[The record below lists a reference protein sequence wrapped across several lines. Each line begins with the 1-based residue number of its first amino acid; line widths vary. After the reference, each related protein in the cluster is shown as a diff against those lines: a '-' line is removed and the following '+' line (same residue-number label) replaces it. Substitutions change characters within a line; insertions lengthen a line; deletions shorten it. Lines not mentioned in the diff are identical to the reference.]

1 MTRALLQS
9 MMIAGAMC
17 AAGLAGPA
25 RAQDA
30 VAAGELTC
38 GIKGGISF
46 GIGSTRELRCVF
58 RTGPDD
64 PGQRYEGT
72 IEKFGL
78 DIGITNNALLAWTV
92 FAPTSRIDVG
102 ALAGRYVGVSADAS
116 VGVGGGANVLVGGSS
131 NTISLQPV
139 SVQGQ
144 TGLNAAVAVSSV
156 QLTPFYED

>member
-1 MTRALLQS
+1 MTRALIKS
-9 MMIAGAMC
+9 IVIGGAMC
-17 AAGLAGPA
+17 AAAAVQPA
-25 RAQDA
+25 CAQDA
-30 VAAGELTC
+30 IAVGELTC
-38 GIKGGISF
+38 GIKGGMSF
-46 GIGSTRELRCVF
+46 IIGSTRELRCIF
-58 RTGPDD
+58 RAGPGD
-64 PGQRYEGT
+64 PGQRYEGM

-78 DIGITNNALLAWTV
+78 DVGFTDNALLAWTV
-92 FAPTSRIDVG
+92 FAPTSRIDAG

-144 TGLNAAVAVSSV
+144 MGLNAAVAVSSV